1 MERTDPASPSERP
14 PLRPPTDSPA
24 PVFDVYGFR
33 FTIRSSSSW
42 ALEGISQDFAYFR
55 STTPGHAV
63 VIEMEDSDPDYSAL
77 PVCDASV
84 YTPRNVV
91 YRSGSTRYVDYGG
104 RGIGVHDTVSGGFRI
119 TSRDRDLLYEA
130 VYLFLLSQIGQYVD
144 AKRLHRLHA
153 LAVSL
158 DGRAILVLLPMGGGK
173 STLCAALLDWPEI
186 KLLSDDSP
194 MIDRRGRS
202 LAFPLHLGLLK
213 GQEDEIPAQYRRVV
227 QRMEFGHKVLVNLD
241 YYRDRICGSAEPG
254 LVLLGRRTLA
264 AGCRIERT
272 GFTTGLRAM
281 IGNCV
286 IGLGLFQGLEFILQS
301 SPWELISKAG
311 VGLSRLN
318 NCSHLLRR
326 SEVHILHL
334 GRDPQANAA
343 AIVKLARERFSK
355 PPGNR

>member
-1 MERTDPASPSERP
+1 METSDAASPTERP
-14 PLRPPTDSPA
+14 PLHPPTDSPA

-33 FTIRSSSSW
+33 FTVRSSSSW
-42 ALEGISQDFAYFR
+42 ALEGILQDFAYFR
-55 STTPGHAV
+55 SATPGHAV
-63 VIEMEDSDPDYSAL
+63 VIEIEDSDPDYSAL

-91 YRSGSTRYVDYGG
+91 YRSGSRRYMDYGG
-104 RGIGVHDTVSGGFRI
+104 RGIGVHDSVTGGFRI
-119 TSRDRDLLYEA
+119 TSRERNLLYEA

-144 AKRLHRLHA
+144 TKRLHRLHA
-153 LAVSL
+153 LGVSL
-158 DGRAILVLLPMGGGK
+158 DGQAIVVLLPMGGGK

-194 MIDRRGRS
+194 MIDRRGRC

-213 GQEDEIPAQYRRVV
+213 DQEDKIPAQYRRVV
-227 QRMEFGHKVLVNLD
+227 QRMEFGQKVLVNLD

-254 LVLLGRRTLA
+254 LVLLGRRTMA
-264 AGCRIERT
+264 TGCRIERA

-301 SPWELISKAG
+301 SPWELLSKAG
-311 VGLSRLN
+311 VGLSRLRN
-318 NCSHLLRR
+318 SVRLLRG
-326 SEVHILHL
+326 SELYILHM
-334 GRDPQANAA
+334 GRDAQTNAA
-343 AIVKLARERFSK
+343 AIVKLARERFS
-355 PPGNR
+355 